1 MDTPRFTR
9 LSDAELRDAWADE
22 AKDFTPWLFDNIDYL
37 GDALGLELEATDIE
51 AAVESYSADIVAKD
65 VRTGERV
72 VIENQL
78 EASDHK
84 HLGQIMT
91 YLAGIEA
98 KSVVWVARQFQEAH
112 RSAIRWLNEHTDD
125 DFAFFAIRLRVV
137 QIGESPF
144 APVFEMV
151 EQPNNWERTLG
162 RRTAAAESELTQ
174 LRQRFWSRYLER
186 HPGTFAPTR
195 HSNVWIPMS
204 ADGEVV
210 LSMYVGSRSSGM
222 FLRGRFGTDGGQLAP
237 LMAQHVEAFE
247 TALGA
252 VQSGGSGHYY
262 VTTHDINVRQDT
274 RWDELIDW
282 MDAQRRKY
290 ASVLD
295 SIESIG
301 TPTTAVG
308 KEMTPDARSSRLR

>member
-51 AAVESYSADIVAKD
+51 AAVESYSADILATD

-72 VIENQL
+72 LVENQL

-98 KSVVWVARQFQEAH
+98 KSVVWVARDFHEAH
-112 RSAIRWLNEHTDD
+112 RSAIRWLNEHTDE

-137 QIGESPF
+137 QIGKSPF
-144 APVFEMV
+144 APVFEIV
-151 EQPNNWERTLG
+151 EQPNSWERTLG

-174 LRQRFWSRYLER
+174 LRRRFWNRYLNR

-195 HSNVWIPMS
+195 HSNVWIPVLP
-204 ADGEVV
+204 DGEVI
-210 LSMYVGSRSSGM
+210 LSMYVGSKTSGM
-222 FLRGRFGTDGGQLAP
+222 FLRGRFGTDGEQLAP
-237 LMAQHVEAFE
+237 LMAQHADALEAS
-247 TALGA
+247 LGA
-252 VQSGGSGHYY
+252 VRSGGSGHYH
-262 VTTHDINVRQDT
+262 VTSCEIDIRQES

-282 MDAQRRKY
+282 MDAQREKY
-290 ASVLD
+290 ADVLNAPRSNGD
-295 SIESIG
+295 
-301 TPTTAVG
+301 
-308 KEMTPDARSSRLR
+308 TPDD

>member
-9 LSDAELRDAWADE
+9 LTDAELRDAWADE

-174 LRQRFWSRYLER
+174 LRHRFWSRYLEK

-237 LMAQHVEAFE
+237 LMAQHVDAFE

-252 VQSGGSGHYY
+252 VQSGGPGHYY
-262 VTTHDINVRQDT
+262 VTTHDINVRQDA
-274 RWDELIDW
+274 RWEELIDW

-295 SIESIG
+295 SIESSG
-301 TPTTAVG
+301 TPTAAVG
-308 KEMTPDARSSRLR
+308 MG